1 MINKYIKNIFNFIN
15 YFTLACIIPI
25 GYFAPLGEWL
35 LLSLLSITTLL
46 NIVINHSKV
55 NYNNLF
61 IFGIS
66 ILIIFISYFWSI
78 NPERTS
84 EVIGPISGII
94 IAIFIVLNITQN
106 NKILNIENLI
116 GIPLIITSL
125 CIFLDMI
132 LNTEIRS
139 NLAMLAGDAPTS
151 RSANF
156 GRGIIILLMIMPF
169 SVAMYLNKGKIL
181 LALSIF
187 ILVSTIVIL
196 GPNHSAKIAL
206 FITILSSIIIYF
218 FGPRSFLCFG
228 IVSLIFI
235 ICLPI
240 LSLKVFPKIP
250 QIKYKVTI
258 IKQCVEDF
266 EDGTSE
272 TIDIRNS
279 PSYEMIPNSDNCF
292 RIMDWQETSTGVSI
306 IHRLLVW
313 NFVGKEIYKKPFLG
327 NGAGSS
333 RLIGQNIILKV
344 PHSNEK
350 IKGGIPLHPHNNF
363 LEIWLELGLLG
374 IIIINILWI
383 KIIKYGI
390 QMRQNSYIIGTGV
403 CSSIVTIFI
412 MSNLSFGVFQAW
424 WMSSIALIFL
434 IILQFSKSE
443 QKINL

>member
-46 NIVINHSKV
+46 NIFINYSKV
-55 NYNNLF
+55 NYKNLF
-61 IFGIS
+61 IFSIS
-66 ILIIFISYFWSI
+66 ILIIFISYYWSI

-125 CIFLDMI
+125 CIFSDMI

-169 SVAMYLNKGKIL
+169 SVAMYINKGKIL
-181 LALSIF
+181 LALGIV
-187 ILVSTIVIL
+187 ILVSAIVIL

-218 FGPRSFLCFG
+218 LGPRSFLYFG
-228 IVSLIFI
+228 IISIIFI
-235 ICLPI
+235 LFLPI
-240 LSLKVFPKIP
+240 ISSKILP
-250 QIKYKVTI
+250 PIGSIEKNNYYNV
-258 IKQCVEDF
+258 
-266 EDGTSE
+266 
-272 TIDIRNS
+272 
-279 PSYEMIPNSDNCF
+279 P
-292 RIMDWQETSTGVSI
+292 WQKTAIGGSI

-313 NFVGKEIYKKPFLG
+313 EYVANEIYKKPLLG
-327 NGAGSS
+327 YGTGTS
-333 RLIGQNIILKV
+333 RLIGQNIILNV
-344 PHSNEK
+344 PNTNQE

-374 IIIINILWI
+374 IIIINILWM

-390 QMRQNSYIIGTGV
+390 QMRQDSYIIGTGV

-412 MSNLSFGVFQAW
+412 ISNLSFGVFQAW

-434 IILQFSKSE
+434 IILQFSKKE

>member
-1 MINKYIKNIFNFIN
+1 MMINKYIKNIFNFIN

-46 NIVINHSKV
+46 NIFINYSKV
-55 NYNNLF
+55 NYKNLF
-61 IFGIS
+61 IFSIS
-66 ILIIFISYFWSI
+66 ILIIFISYYWSI

-125 CIFLDMI
+125 CIFSDMI

-169 SVAMYLNKGKIL
+169 SVAMYINKGKIL
-181 LALSIF
+181 LALGIV
-187 ILVSTIVIL
+187 ILVSAIVIL

-218 FGPRSFLCFG
+218 LGPRSFLYFG
-228 IVSLIFI
+228 IISIIFI
-235 ICLPI
+235 LFLPI
-240 LSLKVFPKIP
+240 ISSKILP
-250 QIKYKVTI
+250 PIGSIEKNNYYNV
-258 IKQCVEDF
+258 
-266 EDGTSE
+266 
-272 TIDIRNS
+272 
-279 PSYEMIPNSDNCF
+279 P
-292 RIMDWQETSTGVSI
+292 WQKTAIGGSI

-313 NFVGKEIYKKPFLG
+313 EYVANEIYKKPLLG
-327 NGAGSS
+327 YGTGTS
-333 RLIGQNIILKV
+333 RLIGQNIILNV
-344 PHSNEK
+344 PNTNQE

-374 IIIINILWI
+374 IIIINILWM

-390 QMRQNSYIIGTGV
+390 QMRQDSYIIGTGV

-412 MSNLSFGVFQAW
+412 ISNLSFGVFQAW

-434 IILQFSKSE
+434 IILQFSKKE
-443 QKINL
+443 

>member
-1 MINKYIKNIFNFIN
+1 MMINKYIKNIFNFIN

-46 NIVINHSKV
+46 NIFINYSKV
-55 NYNNLF
+55 NYKNLF
-61 IFGIS
+61 IFSIS
-66 ILIIFISYFWSI
+66 ILIIFISYYWSI

-125 CIFLDMI
+125 CIFSDMI

-181 LALSIF
+181 LALGIV
-187 ILVSTIVIL
+187 ILVSAIVIL

-218 FGPRSFLCFG
+218 LGPRSFLYFG
-228 IVSLIFI
+228 IISIIFI
-235 ICLPI
+235 LFLPI
-240 LSLKVFPKIP
+240 ISSKILP
-250 QIKYKVTI
+250 PIGSIEKNNYYNV
-258 IKQCVEDF
+258 
-266 EDGTSE
+266 
-272 TIDIRNS
+272 
-279 PSYEMIPNSDNCF
+279 P
-292 RIMDWQETSTGVSI
+292 WQKTAIGGSI

-313 NFVGKEIYKKPFLG
+313 EYVANEIYKKPLLG
-327 NGAGSS
+327 YGTGTS
-333 RLIGQNIILKV
+333 RLIGQNIILNV
-344 PHSNEK
+344 PNTNQE

-374 IIIINILWI
+374 IIIINILWM

-390 QMRQNSYIIGTGV
+390 QMRQDSYIIGTGV

-412 MSNLSFGVFQAW
+412 ISNLSFGVFQAW

-434 IILQFSKSE
+434 IILQFSKKE

>member
-1 MINKYIKNIFNFIN
+1 MMINKYIKNIFNFIN

-46 NIVINHSKV
+46 NIFINHSKV
-55 NYNNLF
+55 NYKNLF
-61 IFGIS
+61 IFSIS
-66 ILIIFISYFWSI
+66 ILIIFISYYWSI

-94 IAIFIVLNITQN
+94 IAIFIVLNITPN

-125 CIFLDMI
+125 CIFFDII

-169 SVAMYLNKGKIL
+169 SVAMYINKGKIL
-181 LALSIF
+181 LALGVV

-196 GPNHSAKIAL
+196 GPNDSAKIAL
-206 FITILSSIIIYF
+206 FINILSSIIIYF
-218 FGPRSFLCFG
+218 LGPRSFLYFG
-228 IVSLIFI
+228 IISIIFI
-235 ICLPI
+235 LFLPLFSSKLIPKLGEIEMNVDITTTCTPTI
-240 LSLKVFPKIP
+240 LASPYFKKIP
-250 QIKYKVTI
+250 NTNN
-258 IKQCVEDF
+258 CV
-266 EDGTSE
+266 
-272 TIDIRNS
+272 RN
-279 PSYEMIPNSDNCF
+279 MQ
-292 RIMDWQETSTGVSI
+292 WQETATGSSI
-306 IHRLLVW
+306 IHRILVW
-313 NFVGKEIYKKPFLG
+313 EYVGKEIFNRPLVG
-327 NGAGSS
+327 HGAGTS
-333 RLIGQNIILKV
+333 RLIGQNIILNV
-344 PHSNEK
+344 PNTTQE

-363 LEIWLELGLLG
+363 LEIWLELGFFG
-374 IIIINILWI
+374 IMIISILWFKIIQYGI
-383 KIIKYGI
+383 KIRKE
-390 QMRQNSYIIGTGV
+390 SYIIGTGV

-412 MSNLSFGVFQAW
+412 ISNLSFGVFQAW

-434 IILQFSKSE
+434 IILQFSKKE
-443 QKINL
+443 

>member
-46 NIVINHSKV
+46 NIFINHSKV
-55 NYNNLF
+55 IYNNLF
-61 IFGIS
+61 IFSIS

-132 LNTEIRS
+132 FNTEIRS
-139 NLAMLAGDAPTS
+139 YLAMLAGDAPTS

-156 GRGIIILLMIMPF
+156 GRGIIILLTIMPF
-169 SVAMYLNKGKIL
+169 SVAMYINKGKIL
-181 LALSIF
+181 LALGVLM
-187 ILVSTIVIL
+187 LVSTIVIL

-206 FITILSSIIIYF
+206 IITVLSSIIIYF
-218 FGPRSFLCFG
+218 LGPRSFLYFG
-228 IVSLIFI
+228 IISIIFI
-235 ICLPI
+235 LFLPI
-240 LSLKVFPKIP
+240 ISSKILP
-250 QIKYKVTI
+250 PIGSIEKNNYYDV
-258 IKQCVEDF
+258 
-266 EDGTSE
+266 
-272 TIDIRNS
+272 
-279 PSYEMIPNSDNCF
+279 P
-292 RIMDWQETSTGVSI
+292 WQKTAIGGSI

-313 NFVGKEIYKKPFLG
+313 EYVAKEIYKRPILG
-327 NGAGSS
+327 HGIGTS
-333 RLIGQNIILKV
+333 RLIGQNIILNV
-344 PHSNEK
+344 PNTNQE

-390 QMRQNSYIIGTGV
+390 QMRKDSYIIGTGI

-412 MSNLSFGVFQAW
+412 ISNLSFGVFQAW
-424 WMSSIALIFL
+424 WMSIIALIFL
-434 IILQFSKSE
+434 IILQFNKQE
-443 QKINL
+443 

>member
-46 NIVINHSKV
+46 NIFINYSKV
-55 NYNNLF
+55 NYKNLF
-61 IFGIS
+61 IFSIS
-66 ILIIFISYFWSI
+66 ILIIFISYYWSI

-169 SVAMYLNKGKIL
+169 SVAMYINKGKIL
-181 LALSIF
+181 LALGIV
-187 ILVSTIVIL
+187 ILVSAIVIL

-218 FGPRSFLCFG
+218 LGPRSFLYFG
-228 IVSLIFI
+228 IISIIFI
-235 ICLPI
+235 LFLPI
-240 LSLKVFPKIP
+240 ISSKILP
-250 QIKYKVTI
+250 PIGSIEKNNYYNV
-258 IKQCVEDF
+258 
-266 EDGTSE
+266 
-272 TIDIRNS
+272 
-279 PSYEMIPNSDNCF
+279 P
-292 RIMDWQETSTGVSI
+292 WQKTAIGGSI

-313 NFVGKEIYKKPFLG
+313 EYVANEIYKKPLLG
-327 NGAGSS
+327 YGTGTS
-333 RLIGQNIILKV
+333 RLIGQNIILNV
-344 PHSNEK
+344 PNTNQE

-374 IIIINILWI
+374 IIIINILWM

-390 QMRQNSYIIGTGV
+390 QMRQDSYIIGTGV

-412 MSNLSFGVFQAW
+412 ISNLSFGVFQAW

-434 IILQFSKSE
+434 IILQFSKKE

>member
-1 MINKYIKNIFNFIN
+1 MMINKYIKNIFNFIN

-46 NIVINHSKV
+46 NIFINYSKV
-55 NYNNLF
+55 NYKNLF
-61 IFGIS
+61 IFSIS
-66 ILIIFISYFWSI
+66 ILIIFISYYWSI

-125 CIFLDMI
+125 CIFSDMI

-169 SVAMYLNKGKIL
+169 SVAMYINKGKIL
-181 LALSIF
+181 LALGIV
-187 ILVSTIVIL
+187 ILVSAIVIL

-218 FGPRSFLCFG
+218 LGPRSFLYFG
-228 IVSLIFI
+228 IISIIFI
-235 ICLPI
+235 LFLPI
-240 LSLKVFPKIP
+240 ISSKILP
-250 QIKYKVTI
+250 PIGSIEKNNYYNV
-258 IKQCVEDF
+258 
-266 EDGTSE
+266 
-272 TIDIRNS
+272 
-279 PSYEMIPNSDNCF
+279 P
-292 RIMDWQETSTGVSI
+292 WQKTAIGGSI

-313 NFVGKEIYKKPFLG
+313 EYVANEIYKKPLLG
-327 NGAGSS
+327 YGTGTS
-333 RLIGQNIILKV
+333 RLIGQNIILNV
-344 PHSNEK
+344 PNTNQE

-374 IIIINILWI
+374 IIIINILWM

-390 QMRQNSYIIGTGV
+390 QMRQDSYIIGTGV

-412 MSNLSFGVFQAW
+412 ISNLSFGVFQAW

-434 IILQFSKSE
+434 IILQFSKKE

>member
-46 NIVINHSKV
+46 YIFINHSKV

-61 IFGIS
+61 IFSIS

-78 NPERTS
+78 NSERTY

-94 IAIFIVLNITQN
+94 IAIFIALNITPN

-116 GIPLIITSL
+116 GIPLIITSI

-139 NLAMLAGDAPTS
+139 NLAMLAGDEPTS

-169 SVAMYLNKGKIL
+169 STAMYLNKRKIL
-181 LALSIF
+181 PALSVI

-218 FGPRSFLCFG
+218 LGPRSFLYFG
-228 IVSLIFI
+228 IISIIFI
-235 ICLPI
+235 LFLPI
-240 LSLKVFPKIP
+240 ISSKILP
-250 QIKYKVTI
+250 PIGSIEKNNYYNV
-258 IKQCVEDF
+258 
-266 EDGTSE
+266 
-272 TIDIRNS
+272 
-279 PSYEMIPNSDNCF
+279 P
-292 RIMDWQETSTGVSI
+292 WQKTAIGGSI

-313 NFVGKEIYKKPFLG
+313 EYVANEIYKKPLLG
-327 NGAGSS
+327 YGTGTS
-333 RLIGQNIILKV
+333 RLIGQNIILNV
-344 PHSNEK
+344 PNTNQE

-374 IIIINILWI
+374 IIIISILWM

-390 QMRQNSYIIGTGV
+390 QMRKDSYIIGTGV

-412 MSNLSFGVFQAW
+412 ISNLSFGVFQAW

-434 IILQFSKSE
+434 IILQFSKNK

>member
-35 LLSLLSITTLL
+35 LLSLFSITTLL
-46 NIVINHSKV
+46 NIFINHSKV

-61 IFGIS
+61 IFSIT

-78 NPERTS
+78 NSERTY

-94 IAIFIVLNITQN
+94 IAIFIALNITPN

-116 GIPLIITSL
+116 GIPLIITSI

-139 NLAMLAGDAPTS
+139 NLAMLAGDEPTS

-169 SVAMYLNKGKIL
+169 STAMYLNKRKIL
-181 LALSIF
+181 PALSVI

-218 FGPRSFLCFG
+218 LGPRSFLYFG
-228 IVSLIFI
+228 IISIIFI
-235 ICLPI
+235 IFLPVISSKI
-240 LSLKVFPKIP
+240 L
-250 QIKYKVTI
+250 
-258 IKQCVEDF
+258 
-266 EDGTSE
+266 
-272 TIDIRNS
+272 
-279 PSYEMIPNSDNCF
+279 PSIGNIEKNNYYDVP
-292 RIMDWQETSTGVSI
+292 WQKTATGGSI

-313 NFVGKEIYKKPFLG
+313 EYVANEIYKRPITG
-327 NGAGSS
+327 YGAGTS
-333 RLIGQNIILKV
+333 RLIGQNIILNV
-344 PHSNEK
+344 PNTNQE
-350 IKGGIPLHPHNNF
+350 IKGGIPLHP
-363 LEIWLELGLLG
+363 
-374 IIIINILWI
+374 
-383 KIIKYGI
+383 
-390 QMRQNSYIIGTGV
+390 
-403 CSSIVTIFI
+403 
-412 MSNLSFGVFQAW
+412 
-424 WMSSIALIFL
+424 
-434 IILQFSKSE
+434 
-443 QKINL
+443 

>member
-1 MINKYIKNIFNFIN
+1 MMINKYIKNIFNFIN

-46 NIVINHSKV
+46 NIFINYSKV
-55 NYNNLF
+55 NYKNLF
-61 IFGIS
+61 IFSIS
-66 ILIIFISYFWSI
+66 ILIIFISYYWSI

-125 CIFLDMI
+125 CIFSDMI

-151 RSANF
+151 RSAKF

-169 SVAMYLNKGKIL
+169 SAAMYINKGKIL
-181 LALSIF
+181 LALGIV
-187 ILVSTIVIL
+187 ILVSAIVIL

-218 FGPRSFLCFG
+218 LGPRSFLYFG
-228 IVSLIFI
+228 IISIIFI
-235 ICLPI
+235 LFLPI
-240 LSLKVFPKIP
+240 ISSKILP
-250 QIKYKVTI
+250 PIGSIEKNNYYNV
-258 IKQCVEDF
+258 
-266 EDGTSE
+266 
-272 TIDIRNS
+272 
-279 PSYEMIPNSDNCF
+279 P
-292 RIMDWQETSTGVSI
+292 WQKTAIGGSI

-313 NFVGKEIYKKPFLG
+313 EYVANEIYKKPLLG
-327 NGAGSS
+327 YGTGTS
-333 RLIGQNIILKV
+333 RLIGQNIILNV
-344 PHSNEK
+344 PNTNQE

-374 IIIINILWI
+374 IIIINILWM

-390 QMRQNSYIIGTGV
+390 QMRQDSYIIGTGV

-412 MSNLSFGVFQAW
+412 ISNLSFGVFQAW
-424 WMSSIALIFL
+424 WMSSIDLIFL
-434 IILQFSKSE
+434 IILQFSKKE